1 MQSLLWE
8 QGFVHCH
15 GTATVLGGVYVALGW
30 CTFEPSPSCSPEQS
44 NPSLYFSLV
53 WAISSLLFLQGEET
67 LACFRYRLL
76 CPRAI
81 ALASPGEALF
91 FLLPSE
97 LPRMFDFILR
107 AKRLPV
113 CPTEVDEFC
122 FHSSPRISYGLMV
135 VVVFSWGFWKTEF
148 EASPSQFTLFF
159 FTS

>member
-8 QGFVHCH
+8 QGFCP
-15 GTATVLGGVYVALGW
+15 LPWYSYSLRW
-30 CTFEPSPSCSPEQS
+30 SLRCSG
-44 NPSLYFSLV
+44 LMYF
-53 WAISSLLFLQGEET
+53 WAFPFLQPRAIKPFIIFLLG
-67 LACFRYRLL
+67 LGHKISAVPPGRKDACFRYRLL

-159 FTS
+159 STS